1 MSVPARIVE
10 RQTQDP
16 SPAPSAIHLIPSAAA
31 PAARVVP
38 PTLDLVTTRAG
49 FDALESSWNALFA
62 RAGRNTQVFQTFNW
76 LWHWAN
82 HFLPAAGSPGPE
94 LAIVT
99 AHADGRLVMVWPL
112 VLERVGPV
120 KRLSWMG
127 EPVSQYGDVL
137 IDDVPD
143 SSGLLRAAWDF
154 VIQRTGAGVL
164 QLRKVREDS
173 AIAPLLAEMGATVTA
188 ELKAPYLDLASA
200 PSFAEYE
207 KRYSSGARRNRKRQ
221 RRRLEERGAVA
232 LSWHT
237 DGVEAEALT
246 AEAFRLKMIWL
257 HHRGIVSPALADPR
271 TARFF
276 ADATR
281 AETHP
286 AGCHVLSLS
295 CGGRPVALE
304 IGVHGKGRSAIH
316 VIAYDLDYEKTG
328 AGALLMEDSIRRA
341 CDDGMTVFDLLA
353 PGDGYKL
360 EWADNAT
367 TVRDWAAPVSL
378 LGRAYATLYLGLI
391 RTALKRGLDALPVG
405 MRRGLAGAVLTLRSR
420 LRALA
425 GGSAPSS

>member
-10 RQTQDP
+10 RQSPVP
-16 SPAPSAIHLIPSAAA
+16 SPAPGKIHLLPSAAA
-31 PAARVVP
+31 PAAQPV
-38 PTLDLVTTRAG
+38 TLDLVTTRAG
-49 FDALESSWNALFA
+49 FEALEGPWNALFA
-62 RAGRNTQVFQTFNW
+62 RAGRDTQVFQTYNW
-76 LWHWAN
+76 LWHWTN
-82 HFLPAAGSPGPE
+82 HFLPAPGMPGPE
-94 LAIVT
+94 LSIVT
-99 AHADGRLVMVWPL
+99 ARAGDRLVMVWPL
-112 VLERVGPV
+112 VLDRVGPV

-143 SSGLLRAAWDF
+143 ASALLRAAWDF
-154 VIQRTGAGVL
+154 VIERTGAGVL

-173 AIAPLLAEMGATVTA
+173 AIAPLLAEMGAAVTT
-188 ELKAPYLDLASA
+188 ELKAPYLNLASA

-237 DGVEAEALT
+237 EGAEAETLT
-246 AEAFRLKMIWL
+246 AEAFRLKMLWL
-257 HHRGIVSPALADPR
+257 HQRGIVSPALADPR

-276 ADATR
+276 TDATR

-304 IGVHGKGRSAIH
+304 IGVRAKGRTAIH
-316 VIAYDLDYEKTG
+316 VIAYDLDFEKTG
-328 AGALLMEDSIRRA
+328 AGSLLMEDSIRRA
-341 CDDGMTVFDLLA
+341 CDDGLATFDLLA

-360 EWADNAT
+360 EWADDAV

-378 LGRAYATLYLGLI
+378 LGHAYATVYLGFV

-405 MRRGLAGAVLTLRSR
+405 ARRQLAGLVLSLRAR
-420 LRALA
+420 LRALT
-425 GGSAPSS
+425 GGSAPQA